1 MNQNSTANNQTPQDG
16 SKPVEF
22 KPSNY
27 TDKLA
32 LEVAT
37 ALGEPKKIPLYRMVC
52 ENRSEEIVRR
62 ALTGALSTP
71 KDKVKKTRSAI
82 FFFLLNK
89 YANEQK

>member
-1 MNQNSTANNQTPQDG
+1 MNQKTTPSSQDNSQPL
-16 SKPVEF
+16 KF
-22 KPSNY
+22 KPASD

-37 ALGEPKKIPLYRMVC
+37 ALGETTKIPLYRMVC

-62 ALTGALSTP
+62 ALTGAMKTP
-71 KDKVKKTRSAI
+71 KDKVRKTRSAI

>member
-1 MNQNSTANNQTPQDG
+1 MNQNTTPSSQET
-16 SKPVEF
+16 SKPLEF
-22 KPSNY
+22 RPANDA
-27 TDKLA
+27 DKLA

-62 ALTGALSTP
+62 ALTGSLKTP
-71 KDKVKKTRSAI
+71 KDKVRKTRSAI